1 MTRFRFDLKG
11 LRSARRVSQLQ
22 LSVRSGVGRWRI
34 RMHELGAIDLRPDEL
49 EKIVDVLRQAEEA
62 DRTQLQ
68 QTRELAERL
77 G

>member
-11 LRSARRVSQLQ
+11 KRLAEGVSQLR
-22 LSVRSGVGRWRI
+22 LSLGSGVSRWRI
-34 RMHELGAIDLRPDEL
+34 RMHEEGALDLRPDEL
-49 EKIVDVLRQAEEA
+49 EKIVDVLRKAAEA
-62 DRTQLQ
+62 ARTQLQ